1 VTRLGR
7 QDSAF
12 AFTTKRHGT
21 PTDLDLGRRRARAA
35 ALLSAAL
42 PGSLYIYQGD
52 ELGLDEVD
60 DLPVDRIQD
69 PMYFRSGGTDPGRD
83 GCRVPLPWS
92 GTQPPFGFSPAGSST
107 EPWLPQ
113 PGRWAELTVEAQ
125 QGSPGSMLS
134 LYRAALRLRRSEAGL
149 GAGPMTWL
157 PTPPDVLAFRRGDR
171 LVSITNLS
179 AAPIPLPPHD
189 QILLASA
196 DVVDGLLPSDSTAW
210 LRTTTVPSE
219 ERAPASS
226 IPDGGG

>member
-1 VTRLGR
+1 
-7 QDSAF
+7 
-12 AFTTKRHGT
+12 
-21 PTDLDLGRRRARAA
+21 
-35 ALLSAAL
+35 
-42 PGSLYIYQGD
+42 
-52 ELGLDEVD
+52 
-60 DLPVDRIQD
+60 
-69 PMYFRSGGTDPGRD
+69 
-83 GCRVPLPWS
+83 
-92 GTQPPFGFSPAGSST
+92 
-107 EPWLPQ
+107 
-113 PGRWAELTVEAQ
+113 
-125 QGSPGSMLS
+125 
-134 LYRAALRLRRSEAGL
+134 
-149 GAGPMTWL
+149 MTWL